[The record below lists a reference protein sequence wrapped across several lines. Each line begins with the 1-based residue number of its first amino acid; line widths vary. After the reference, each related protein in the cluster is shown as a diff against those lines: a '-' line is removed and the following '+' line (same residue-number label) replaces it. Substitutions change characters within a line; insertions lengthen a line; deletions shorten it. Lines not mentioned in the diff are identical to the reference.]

1 MEPTIELV
9 GLAARGAPAP
19 TRTAHVRHHAGG
31 THHALAERMKTTRP
45 SIDLVRV
52 LTGISGAQ
60 LLWAGLRAAKLPQL
74 VALGL
79 GTYLV
84 IRALAP
90 SRAGPAPRT
99 TATMGEDPAPDV
111 AADPV
116 DTASWG
122 SFPASDPPSHLP
134 RPATS

>member
-1 MEPTIELV
+1 
-9 GLAARGAPAP
+9 
-19 TRTAHVRHHAGG
+19 
-31 THHALAERMKTTRP
+31 MKTTRP
-45 SIDLVRV
+45 PLDLVRV

-84 IRALAP
+84 VRALSPTRARATARP
-90 SRAGPAPRT
+90 SER
-99 TATMGEDPAPDV
+99 MGEEPTPDV

-116 DTASWG
+116 DVASWG

>member
-1 MEPTIELV
+1 
-9 GLAARGAPAP
+9 
-19 TRTAHVRHHAGG
+19 
-31 THHALAERMKTTRP
+31 MKTTRP
-45 SIDLVRV
+45 PLDLVRV

-79 GTYLV
+79 GTYL
-84 IRALAP
+84 IARALAP
-90 SRAGPAPRT
+90 TRPRPAVRAGEAPGDEPT
-99 TATMGEDPAPDV
+99 PDV

-116 DTASWG
+116 DVASWG

-134 RPATS
+134 RPTTS